1 MLCISIALVALL
13 PIYGKLLRKI
23 KTSIEVEDNGKL
35 DEIDI
40 SGEEWFPSL
49 KWFKEWLAE
58 KRHKTIRVK
67 LSGTTEFPRLA
78 VYRSTKHIYA
88 QLIDDEKNVTVCSA
102 SSVDKDLKE
111 KLAHGGNIEAA
122 KVVGEAI
129 AKKALAAGV
138 ECVVFDRG
146 GFLYHGRVA
155 ALADAAREAGL
166 MF

>member
-1 MLCISIALVALL
+1 MIKQRKRK
-13 PIYGKLLRKI
+13 PII
-23 KTSIEVEDNGKL
+23 Q
-35 DEIDI
+35 
-40 SGEEWFPSL
+40 
-49 KWFKEWLAE
+49 
-58 KRHKTIRVK
+58 KRHQSIRVK
-67 LSGTTEFPRLA
+67 LAGTAEFPRLA
-78 VYRSTKHIYA
+78 VFRSTKHIYA
-88 QLIDDEKNVTVCSA
+88 QLIDDDNKVTIASA

-111 KLAHGGNIEAA
+111 KLSHGGNIEAA

-129 AKKALAAGV
+129 AQKAKKAGI

>member
-1 MLCISIALVALL
+1 MIKQEI
-13 PIYGKLLRKI
+13 RKPR
-23 KTSIEVEDNGKL
+23 VQ
-35 DEIDI
+35 
-40 SGEEWFPSL
+40 
-49 KWFKEWLAE
+49 
-58 KRHKTIRVK
+58 KRHQSIRVK
-67 LSGTTEFPRLA
+67 LSGTSA

-88 QLIDDEKNVTVCSA
+88 QLIDDEKHVTLCSA

-129 AKKALAAGV
+129 AKKALAAGI

-146 GFLYHGRVA
+146 GFLYHGRIA

-166 MF
+166 NF